1 MYLHK
6 FVACKLKENIMTR
19 FPANKLNRFWMFAFV
34 YSCCHG
40 HGTYVSF
47 INEQKVEIWVLISPT
62 TNFAHQRI
70 RVLEGKVNET
80 KVTLQRYLKLCSTTL
95 NKSMRIF
102 FKKYMCISQRK
113 WGYKVKHKVTNRDR
127 HMTINRSKMRRP
139 KQDRFT
145 WND

>member
-1 MYLHK
+1 
-6 FVACKLKENIMTR
+6 
-19 FPANKLNRFWMFAFV
+19 MFAFV
-34 YSCCHG
+34 YSYCHG

-62 TNFAHQRI
+62 ANFAHQRI

-113 WGYKVKHKVTNRDR
+113 
-127 HMTINRSKMRRP
+127 
-139 KQDRFT
+139 
-145 WND
+145 